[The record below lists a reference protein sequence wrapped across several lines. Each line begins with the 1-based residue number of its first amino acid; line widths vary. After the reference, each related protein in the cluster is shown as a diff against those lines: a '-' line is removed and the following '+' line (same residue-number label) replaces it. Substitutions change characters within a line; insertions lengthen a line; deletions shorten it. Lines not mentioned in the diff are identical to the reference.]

1 MKATVGLSYAGTV
14 SYAGVRHR
22 ESACSDQSLNKTT
35 ENPLTAFRILCSLVF
50 ISCLSIGVGSAQE
63 SATSRADAIRS
74 GYAKYESMIP
84 MRDGTRLF
92 TAIYVPYQASDTNRF
107 PILMVRTPYG
117 SGPYGADQYRTRLG
131 PSAEFEDEG
140 FIFVFQDVRG
150 RNLSEGKFVNMRPHI
165 ADKSGND
172 FDESTDTYDT
182 IEWLINNV
190 DHNNGR
196 VGLWGISYPGFYS
209 SAGCI
214 DSHPALK
221 AVSPQAPI
229 ADWFFDDFHRNG
241 AFVLPMAFNFFSR
254 FGVPRPEPTAVGPKR
269 FDHQTRDGYQ
279 FFLELGPM
287 SNVNQKYFK
296 GGIPFWNDL
305 TKHPNYDEFWQSRN
319 ILPHLKNVSA
329 SVMVVGGWFDTEDLY
344 GPLMTYDSIERMNP
358 NTQCTLVMGPWYH
371 GGWNSSD
378 GRSLGDADFGFDT
391 AKIFRDQLQFP
402 FFQQTLKGD
411 GPPKLPEAFVFE
423 TGANRWRSYDQWPP
437 SKVTESKF
445 SLSFGGH
452 LSRSDSAA
460 LVKDAAKRLPNVAS
474 VPVATTDQTPWLS
487 DPSKPVPYT
496 QEITTRWARNYMT
509 EDQRFAARRPDVL
522 VFQTDVLKEDLTLAG
537 PIEAKL
543 FFSTTGQSAD
553 LIVKLIDQF
562 PGEPVH
568 RAIDSPIPDDFQS
581 GRQQLVRAGVMRTR
595 FRNSVE
601 NPEPLVA
608 NQVTPITVPL
618 RDVHHTF
625 KAGHR
630 MMIQIQST
638 WFPFID
644 RNPQTWLDNIFEAD
658 ESDFRTQLHRIH
670 HSPAHPSRIEFLELA
685 P

>member
-1 MKATVGLSYAGTV
+1 MPVRLCYASQIAVSLSLF
-14 SYAGVRHR
+14 HLIER
-22 ESACSDQSLNKTT
+22 ES
-35 ENPLTAFRILCSLVF
+35 PLANRILLILVVL
-50 ISCLSIGVGSAQE
+50 CLSARSMCQAQD
-63 SATSRADAIRS
+63 STNSRADAIRS
-74 GYAKYESMIP
+74 GFAKFEYMIP

-92 TAIYVPYQASDTNRF
+92 TAVYVPYDASESNRY

-117 SGPYGADQYRTRLG
+117 SGPYGADEYRSRLG
-131 PSAEFEDEG
+131 PSEAFEKEG

-150 RNLSEGKFVNMRPHI
+150 RNLSEGTFVNMRPHI
-165 ADKSGND
+165 ANKRDKE

-182 IEWLINNV
+182 IEWLINHV
-190 DHNNGR
+190 DYNNRR

-254 FGVPRPEPTAVGPKR
+254 FGVPRPNPTAVGPKR

-279 FFLELGPM
+279 FFLDLGPM
-287 SNVNQKYFK
+287 SNVNQKYFN
-296 GGIPFWNDL
+296 GGIPFWNSL
-305 TKHPNYDEFWQSRN
+305 AEHPNYDEFWKSRN

-329 SVMVVGGWFDTEDLY
+329 AVMVVGGWFDTEDLY
-344 GPLMTYDSIERMNP
+344 GPLMTYKSIEQKNP
-358 NTQCTLVMGPWYH
+358 GTRCTLVMGPWYH

-391 AKIFRDQLQFP
+391 ATIFREKLQFP
-402 FFQQTLKGD
+402 FFVETLKGD
-411 GPPKLPEAFVFE
+411 GPPELPEAFVFE
-423 TGANRWRSYDQWPP
+423 TGANRWRSYKQWPP
-437 SKVTESKF
+437 AKATTSTLMF
-445 SLSFGGH
+445 APNGR
-452 LSRSDSAA
+452 LSRNKPPAAVVGSDPAETVGVLSAT
-460 LVKDAAKRLPNVAS
+460 RN
-474 VPVATTDQTPWLS
+474 QTPWLS
-487 DPSKPVPYT
+487 DPEKPVPYT
-496 QEITTRWARNYMT
+496 QEVTTRWARNYMT

-522 VFQTDVLKEDLTLAG
+522 VFRTDVLEEDLTLAG
-537 PIEAKL
+537 PINAKL
-543 FFSTTGQSAD
+543 FFSTTGQAAD
-553 LIVKLIDQF
+553 IIVKLIDEF

-581 GRQQLVRAGVMRTR
+581 GRQQLVRAGVMRGR
-595 FRNSVE
+595 FRNGVE
-601 NPEPLVA
+601 SPQPFVA
-608 NQVTPITVPL
+608 DEVTPVSVPL

-630 MMIQIQST
+630 LMIQVQST

-644 RNPQTWLDNIFEAD
+644 RNPQTWVDNIFDAKEM
-658 ESDFRTQLHRIH
+658 DFRKQIHRIH
-670 HSPAHPSRIEFLELA
+670 HSSGQFSQIEFLELA